1 MVCKVSQAGY
11 KASLIFIKNILLFL
25 QFFLNQGL
33 LNYSPLG
40 QQGKQRTQSIVK
52 IASRKERRHEKGKD
66 TNVRLRH
73 SLTHKKKKYGIAQ
86 SSSGYTKE
94 NLGELWVM
102 WLNCSSYYGPPA
114 DLQGKIMSPRKPSKT
129 HDYARKL
136 KTKTTTYTAPQLATC
151 R

>member
-1 MVCKVSQAGY
+1 MRRAKILTRVCVIRSP
-11 KASLIFIKNILLFL
+11 IK
-25 QFFLNQGL
+25 
-33 LNYSPLG
+33 
-40 QQGKQRTQSIVK
+40 
-52 IASRKERRHEKGKD
+52 
-66 TNVRLRH
+66 
-73 SLTHKKKKYGIAQ
+73 KKKKYGIAQ

-136 KTKTTTYTAPQLATC
+136 KTQRQVHIRPPS
-151 R
+151 